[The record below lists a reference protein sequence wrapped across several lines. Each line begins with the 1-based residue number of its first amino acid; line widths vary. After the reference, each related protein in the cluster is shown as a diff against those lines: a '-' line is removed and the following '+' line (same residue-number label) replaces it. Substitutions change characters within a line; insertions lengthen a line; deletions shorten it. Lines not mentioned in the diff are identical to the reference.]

1 MPRHEDYLALT
12 KGARM
17 HLRKTSDNQFYF
29 RTSFQ
34 VKWFIWGAIAV
45 VCLPAPL
52 LMSVVLE
59 GGERLFHLGSSIFLI
74 LFALVGLGVRRH
86 LILDSVSG
94 KLKLEKSWWGL
105 GGKIK
110 SESPLVQ
117 QRAVVAPIGE
127 LNEGC
132 LLEIADQKYTIGSA
146 DEVRQVARFLQQ
158 YFSIPAFDRVA
169 QWPKELKLSPL
180 EDAVPESG
188 AQPGP
193 SDNPET
199 DRRTSVNGVD
209 TASGSADLDAEYASV
224 MDARIF
230 LRLALPF
237 PAFIAI
243 GVVLSMLANKGGV

>member
-1 MPRHEDYLALT
+1 MSLQADYLALT

-17 HLRKTSDNQFYF
+17 HLRQTSDNQLYF

-34 VKWFIWGAIAV
+34 VKWFIWGAIGV

-59 GGERLFHLGSSIFLI
+59 GGERVFHFGFSIFLI

-86 LILDSVSG
+86 LVLDSASG

-105 GGKIK
+105 GRRIK
-110 SESPLVQ
+110 SEWPLAQ
-117 QRAVVAPIGE
+117 QRVVVAPIGE

-146 DEVRQVARFLQQ
+146 DEVRKVARFLQQ

-169 QWPKELKLSPL
+169 QWPKELKLNPL
-180 EDAVPESG
+180 EAVIPENDAQHRHSG
-188 AQPGP
+188 
-193 SDNPET
+193 NPET
-199 DRRTSVNGVD
+199 DRRPAVNQED
-209 TASGSADLDAEYASV
+209 TASGSADLDAEYAYV
-224 MDARIF
+224 MDHRVF

-237 PAFIAI
+237 PVFIAI

>member
-17 HLRKTSDNQFYF
+17 HLRQTSDNQLYF

-52 LMSVVLE
+52 LMSVVLD
-59 GGERLFHLGSSIFLI
+59 GGERLFHFGFSIFLI

-86 LILDSVSG
+86 LILDSASA

-105 GGKIK
+105 GRKIK
-110 SESPLVQ
+110 SESPLAQ
-117 QRAVVAPIGE
+117 QRVVVAPIGE
-127 LNEGC
+127 LNTGC

-146 DEVRQVARFLQQ
+146 DEVRQVALFLQQ

-180 EDAVPESG
+180 DEAVPESDVE
-188 AQPGP
+188 PGLFGN
-193 SDNPET
+193 SEV
-199 DRRTSVNGVD
+199 DRRSTVNGVD
-209 TASGSADLDAEYASV
+209 TASGSVVLDAEYASV

-230 LRLALPF
+230 LRLAMPF